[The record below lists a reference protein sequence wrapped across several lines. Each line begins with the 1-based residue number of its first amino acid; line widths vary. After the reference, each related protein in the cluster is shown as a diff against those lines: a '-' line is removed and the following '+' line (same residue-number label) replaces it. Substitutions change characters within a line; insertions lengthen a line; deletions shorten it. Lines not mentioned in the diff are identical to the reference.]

1 MDVSDKLKELKYEEI
16 IWIIYIGI
24 IIYSFYSNYLEKNYY
39 LYGDNDYRV
48 KYRQTL
54 IVIFSI
60 LIFVYLYFFKGSY
73 DDLMNISDDDSSSKK
88 RLIYLSFVGS
98 LLILISGFIFL
109 YVAYMD
115 KDIDVELAFN

>member
-24 IIYSFYSNYLEKNYY
+24 IIYSFYSNYLEKEYY
-39 LYGDNDYRV
+39 LSLDDDYRD
-48 KYRQTL
+48 KYRHTL